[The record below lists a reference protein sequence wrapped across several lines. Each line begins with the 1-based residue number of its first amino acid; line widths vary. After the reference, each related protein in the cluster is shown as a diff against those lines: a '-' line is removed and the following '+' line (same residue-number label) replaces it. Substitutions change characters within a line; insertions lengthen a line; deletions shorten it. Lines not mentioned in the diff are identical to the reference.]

1 LLGTPEVANLLQ
13 QQPGDA
19 HLRLRQFVEGHEL
32 LQTDLPLQRAAREA
46 QPQLD
51 LDLRVERAGHED
63 VILSGG
69 AVPLFDEQGRVR
81 GAVAAYH
88 DVTAR
93 RRVEHDLQCAV
104 EELRRSNA
112 DLEQF
117 AYVASHDLQE
127 PLRALSGMV
136 QLLRER
142 YRSQL
147 DSRGMQYI
155 DLAVESASRMQ
166 GLISALLTFSRVD
179 RLYTPGK
186 VIDTGAVLRNALAN
200 LQVAIEESGA
210 TVEQGALPP
219 VVADAVQLT
228 QVFQNLIGNAIKFRG
243 LSPPQ
248 IEVGVTQLADAWRFH
263 VRDNGIG
270 IEPQYFERI
279 FLIFQRLHVRHE
291 YPGMGI
297 GLALCKKIIER
308 HGGKIWVE
316 SEPGVGATFFFT
328 LPLYEKELAA

>member
-1 LLGTPEVANLLQ
+1 
-13 QQPGDA
+13 
-19 HLRLRQFVEGHEL
+19 
-32 LQTDLPLQRAAREA
+32 
-46 QPQLD
+46 
-51 LDLRVERAGHED
+51 
-63 VILSGG
+63 
-69 AVPLFDEQGRVR
+69 
-81 GAVAAYH
+81 
-88 DVTAR
+88 
-93 RRVEHDLQCAV
+93 
-104 EELRRSNA
+104 
-112 DLEQF
+112 
-117 AYVASHDLQE
+117 
-127 PLRALSGMV
+127 V

-166 GLISALLTFSRVD
+166 ALISALLTFSRVD
-179 RLYTPGK
+179 RLYAPGK
-186 VIDTGAVLRNALAN
+186 MIDTSAVLGHALAN
-200 LQVAIEESGA
+200 LQVAIQESSA
-210 TVEQGALPP
+210 TVKQAPLPP

-243 LSPPQ
+243 ELPPQ

-270 IEPQYFERI
+270 IESQYFERI

-316 SEPGVGATFFFT
+316 SELGVGTTIFFT
-328 LPLYEKELAA
+328 LPLYDKELAA